1 MLLSEPS
8 SFSLMSQANHLPVYG
23 IKNVQHLIAT
33 GAGFEIIF

>member
-8 SFSLMSQANHLPVYG
+8 AVSLMIQANHLPVYG
-23 IKNVQHLIAT
+23 IKKLQHLIAT